1 MLLICLHSFVYL
13 IVWIHGNGHPTYDPE
28 GWMLR
33 QNLIA
38 CNYEEVNATCTED
51 QNVLLRQNWYGI
63 VSTLATIIIAS
74 TSLNCIR
81 RKYFELFYYAHH
93 LVLVLL
99 LFVCLH
105 YASAIICD
113 RPPFEPRNHLSANRL
128 IPCLPRVLS
137 DLIPGLAIYVVD
149 KSCRLMACRG
159 EVLASIEVL
168 TDDIVEI
175 RVALAEEQRSR
186 YAAGQYVFLNVPSI
200 SSLQWHPFSIT
211 SAPREGHIVV
221 FHVKALGGPSSWTS
235 SLLAAAKEISSDG
248 TLSVK
253 IDGFFGH
260 NATSALLAKP
270 RTAVVLVGGGVG
282 VTPLLSILADLSEQ
296 PSTNVFLVW
305 CTRTNKEFLAFA
317 PRIAAAKTR
326 LGERLHAHVAITR
339 VDKTGVNQDW
349 VAPDLMQRRV
359 MSTPGTQDGAALG
372 VEEIVSSLAHE
383 AKSTP
388 SHRYG
393 LSYDGVKSDNDYPLM
408 MPPAP
413 PGILVR
419 VVPSMRWFG
428 LICCVSIV
436 LMTLLYAEIKLL
448 EEKGDLDREV
458 YRILALLVPVLV
470 VAAAS
475 FLFSAASQRRPVLWQ
490 GANPANSQGNEQTR
504 ALSLSALVPEL
515 LDDRIG
521 KRLPLRSFFDGVAAT
536 LARDR
541 SVVEVKVIA
550 CGATA
555 QVTEARMQCER
566 LNRAVA
572 AEGCLWSFQ
581 EESWDW

>member
-1 MLLICLHSFVYL
+1 V
-13 IVWIHGNGHPTYDPE
+13 
-28 GWMLR
+28 
-33 QNLIA
+33 
-38 CNYEEVNATCTED
+38 
-51 QNVLLRQNWYGI
+51 
-63 VSTLATIIIAS
+63 
-74 TSLNCIR
+74 
-81 RKYFELFYYAHH
+81 
-93 LVLVLL
+93 
-99 LFVCLH
+99 
-105 YASAIICD
+105 
-113 RPPFEPRNHLSANRL
+113 
-128 IPCLPRVLS
+128 
-137 DLIPGLAIYVVD
+137 
-149 KSCRLMACRG
+149 
-159 EVLASIEVL
+159 ASIEVL

-186 YAAGQYVFLNVPSI
+186 HAAGQYVFLNVPSI

-235 SLLAAAKEISSDG
+235 SLLAAAKKSSDG

-253 IDGFFGH
+253 IDGLFGH
-260 NATSALLAKP
+260 NATSALAKP

-317 PRIAAAKTR
+317 PRIAAAKAR
-326 LGERLHAHVAITR
+326 LGERLHARVAITR

-349 VAPDLMQRRV
+349 VAPGLMERGV
-359 MSTPGTQDGAALG
+359 MSTPGTQDSAASN

-383 AKSTP
+383 AKRTP
-388 SHRYG
+388 THRYG
-393 LSYDGVKSDNDYPLM
+393 LSYDGVKGDNGYPLM
-408 MPPAP
+408 IPP
-413 PGILVR
+413 PGILMR

-428 LICCVSIV
+428 LICCVSVV

-448 EEKGDLDREV
+448 EENGDLDREV

-475 FLFSAASQRRPVLWQ
+475 FLFSAASQRCPLARRLSRGWCRFPRERADQRGRPRVD
-490 GANPANSQGNEQTR
+490 
-504 ALSLSALVPEL
+504 LSALVPEL

-521 KRLPLRSFFDGVAAT
+521 KRLPLRSFFDEVAAT

-550 CGATA
+550 CGANA

-566 LNRAVA
+566 LNKAVA

>member
-1 MLLICLHSFVYL
+1 M
-13 IVWIHGNGHPTYDPE
+13 
-28 GWMLR
+28 
-33 QNLIA
+33 
-38 CNYEEVNATCTED
+38 
-51 QNVLLRQNWYGI
+51 
-63 VSTLATIIIAS
+63 
-74 TSLNCIR
+74 
-81 RKYFELFYYAHH
+81 
-93 LVLVLL
+93 
-99 LFVCLH
+99 
-105 YASAIICD
+105 
-113 RPPFEPRNHLSANRL
+113 
-128 IPCLPRVLS
+128 
-137 DLIPGLAIYVVD
+137 
-149 KSCRLMACRG
+149 
-159 EVLASIEVL
+159 ASIEVL

-235 SLLAAAKEISSDG
+235 SLLAAAKESAGG

-260 NATSALLAKP
+260 NATSALAKP

-296 PSTNVFLVW
+296 PSTNVSLVW

-317 PRIAAAKTR
+317 PRIAAAKAR
-326 LGERLHAHVAITR
+326 LGERLHARVAITR
-339 VDKTGVNQDW
+339 INHSKTQGDAVSN
-349 VAPDLMQRRV
+349 VK
-359 MSTPGTQDGAALG
+359 
-372 VEEIVSSLAHE
+372 EIVSTLAND
-383 AKSTP
+383 AKNTPPRRYGVRHNDVEIGENYVYQKMTP
-388 SHRYG
+388 S
-393 LSYDGVKSDNDYPLM
+393 
-408 MPPAP
+408 AT
-413 PGILVR
+413 PGSLVR

-428 LICCVSIV
+428 FICCVSIV
-436 LMTLLYAEIKLL
+436 LMTIIYAEVELL
-448 EEKGDLDREV
+448 EENRVLNMEST
-458 YRILALLVPVLV
+458 RILALLLPMLV
-470 VAAAS
+470 VAALCV
-475 FLFSAASQRRPVLWQ
+475 LFSTASQYRAVLWQ
-490 GANPANSQGNEQTR
+490 NTADFEGNDQNNATQ
-504 ALSLSALVPEL
+504 ADLSALVPEL

-521 KRLPLRSFFDGVAAT
+521 KRLPLGSFFDEVAAT

-550 CGATA
+550 CGANA

-566 LNRAVA
+566 LNKAVA

>member
-1 MLLICLHSFVYL
+1 
-13 IVWIHGNGHPTYDPE
+13 
-28 GWMLR
+28 
-33 QNLIA
+33 
-38 CNYEEVNATCTED
+38 
-51 QNVLLRQNWYGI
+51 
-63 VSTLATIIIAS
+63 
-74 TSLNCIR
+74 
-81 RKYFELFYYAHH
+81 
-93 LVLVLL
+93 LVIL

-105 YASAIICD
+105 YKSAI
-113 RPPFEPRNHLSANRL
+113 LYL
-128 IPCLPRVLS
+128 L
-137 DLIPGLAIYVVD
+137 PGLAVYVVD

-159 EVLASIEVL
+159 GVVASIEVL

-186 YAAGQYVFLNVPSI
+186 YAAGQYIFLNVPSI

-235 SLLAAAKEISSDG
+235 SLLAAAKESSDG

-260 NATSALLAKP
+260 NATSALAKP

-349 VAPDLMQRRV
+349 VAPGLMQRQV
-359 MSTPGTQDGAALG
+359 MSTPGTQDQDSAALG
-372 VEEIVSSLAHE
+372 VEAIVSSLAHE

-436 LMTLLYAEIKLL
+436 LMSLLYAEIKLL

>member
-1 MLLICLHSFVYL
+1 M
-13 IVWIHGNGHPTYDPE
+13 
-28 GWMLR
+28 
-33 QNLIA
+33 
-38 CNYEEVNATCTED
+38 
-51 QNVLLRQNWYGI
+51 
-63 VSTLATIIIAS
+63 
-74 TSLNCIR
+74 
-81 RKYFELFYYAHH
+81 
-93 LVLVLL
+93 
-99 LFVCLH
+99 
-105 YASAIICD
+105 
-113 RPPFEPRNHLSANRL
+113 
-128 IPCLPRVLS
+128 
-137 DLIPGLAIYVVD
+137 
-149 KSCRLMACRG
+149 
-159 EVLASIEVL
+159 ASIEVL

-235 SLLAAAKEISSDG
+235 SLLAAAKESAGG

-260 NATSALLAKP
+260 NATSALAKP

-317 PRIAAAKTR
+317 PRIAAAKAR
-326 LGERLHAHVAITR
+326 LGERLHARVAITR

-349 VAPDLMQRRV
+349 VAPGLMERGV
-359 MSTPGTQDGAALG
+359 MSTPGTQDSAASN

-383 AKSTP
+383 AKRTP
-388 SHRYG
+388 THRYG
-393 LSYDGVKSDNDYPLM
+393 LSYDGVKGDNGYPLM
-408 MPPAP
+408 IPP
-413 PGILVR
+413 PGILMR

-428 LICCVSIV
+428 LICCVSVV

-448 EEKGDLDREV
+448 EENGDLDREV

-490 GANPANSQGNEQTR
+490 GAHPAVGANFQGNEQTS
-504 ALSLSALVPEL
+504 AVELSALVPEL

-521 KRLPLRSFFDGVAAT
+521 KRLPLRSFFDEVAAT

-550 CGATA
+550 CGANA

-566 LNRAVA
+566 LNKAVA

>member
-1 MLLICLHSFVYL
+1 
-13 IVWIHGNGHPTYDPE
+13 
-28 GWMLR
+28 
-33 QNLIA
+33 
-38 CNYEEVNATCTED
+38 
-51 QNVLLRQNWYGI
+51 
-63 VSTLATIIIAS
+63 
-74 TSLNCIR
+74 
-81 RKYFELFYYAHH
+81 
-93 LVLVLL
+93 
-99 LFVCLH
+99 
-105 YASAIICD
+105 
-113 RPPFEPRNHLSANRL
+113 
-128 IPCLPRVLS
+128 
-137 DLIPGLAIYVVD
+137 
-149 KSCRLMACRG
+149 MACRG
-159 EVLASIEVL
+159 GVVASIEVL

-186 YAAGQYVFLNVPSI
+186 YAAGQYIFLNVPSI

-235 SLLAAAKEISSDG
+235 SLLAAAKESSDG

-260 NATSALLAKP
+260 NATSALAKP

-282 VTPLLSILADLSEQ
+282 VTPLLSILADLGEQ

-349 VAPDLMQRRV
+349 AAPDLMQRRV
-359 MSTPGTQDGAALG
+359 TSTPGTQDSAALG
-372 VEEIVSSLAHE
+372 VEAIVSSLAHE

-436 LMTLLYAEIKLL
+436 LMTLFYAEIKLL

>member
-13 IVWIHGNGHPTYDPE
+13 IVWIYGNGHPTYDPE

-305 CTRTNKEFLAFA
+305 STRTNKEFLAFA
-317 PRIAAAKTR
+317 PRIAAAKAR
-326 LGERLHAHVAITR
+326 LGERLHARVAITR
-339 VDKTGVNQDW
+339 INHSKSQG
-349 VAPDLMQRRV
+349 
-359 MSTPGTQDGAALG
+359 GA
-372 VEEIVSSLAHE
+372 VSNVKEIVSTLAND
-383 AKSTP
+383 AKSIPPRRYGVRHNDIEIGENYMHMHMDMDQKMTP
-388 SHRYG
+388 S
-393 LSYDGVKSDNDYPLM
+393 
-408 MPPAP
+408 AT
-413 PGILVR
+413 PGSLVR

-436 LMTLLYAEIKLL
+436 LMTIIYAEVELL
-448 EEKGDLDREV
+448 EENGVLNMEST
-458 YRILALLVPVLV
+458 RILALLLPVLV
-470 VAAAS
+470 VAALCV
-475 FLFSAASQRRPVLWQ
+475 LFSTTSQYRAFLWQ
-490 GANPANSQGNEQTR
+490 NTADFEGNGQNNATQ
-504 ALSLSALVPEL
+504 AGLSALVSEL

-521 KRLPLRSFFDGVAAT
+521 KRLPLGSFFDEVAAT

-550 CGATA
+550 CGANA

-566 LNRAVA
+566 LNKAIA